1 MPSLLAA
8 LFLWTAWL
16 LVFLF
21 FPPEAF
27 LAPFLFLILTFF
39 AVFLTSALLF
49 ANTRRGFLIGIGVLF
64 LAILNYYKVGNYLN
78 IILIT
83 GILLSV
89 EYYFASQNTP
99 PAPRRG

>member
-8 LFLWTAWL
+8 LSLWTAWL

-21 FPPEAF
+21 FPPEVF

-39 AVFLTSALLF
+39 AVFLTGALLF
-49 ANTRRGFLIGIGVLF
+49 ANTRRGFLIGIGILF
-64 LAILNYYKVGNYLN
+64 LAVFNYYKVGNYLN

-83 GILLSV
+83 GILLSI
-89 EYYFASQNTP
+89 EYYFST
-99 PAPRRG
+99 R